1 MRANLHNQNKHLLSA
16 YKEFENNN
24 YQKSLQEYEMILAQS
39 TEGGLRKNLGCTV
52 ANIAMAM
59 GDYNYA
65 LEVMEG
71 FLHVKSED

>member
-1 MRANLHNQNKHLLSA
+1 
-16 YKEFENNN
+16 
-24 YQKSLQEYEMILAQS
+24 MILAQS